1 VTILTE
7 TDERGRRT
15 RLLAVLLLLLGIAL
29 ACAHALT
36 KLPHADEGDI
46 ASAAASLLD
55 RGRIAFPMA
64 YAYGASVRDAYY
76 IAPPFYPSAL
86 AAWFAPF
93 GRSLESYRL
102 FHVFWFTLLVVSW
115 MQLTRLTTT
124 TRVAVPIAAALLALN
139 YDLVNLGVTRYDV
152 TCAALNGAAMAA
164 YLTWRG
170 KRFLLAVFVANC
182 CLALAALTHPLA
194 ILGLVGCLALFLV
207 YQDWRR
213 VRPIH
218 VLLGLAPYVVAF
230 GVWALIIGGN
240 WDELRHQA
248 QLQAS
253 SRIIDY
259 AHPFALFAKDFT
271 VRWLGLFAGWRADV
285 PKLMRVKTLYLIVW
299 AVVPYLVI
307 RFAPTG
313 LRAPRIAIV
322 VYTLTGFLILPFT
335 DNLHGQI
342 YIIHVV
348 AGFSA
353 LTAMACADAWERLP
367 RLRILVLAGV
377 AGSAAFGLAAIGFR
391 VRQNDAGHEYV
402 PAHAYLAG
410 LKGDEFIIAPA
421 EMGFGLGFAKHVRD
435 DFTLGAIADGA
446 MPRFIV
452 ETKERPRP
460 MLERVPCRLGLAVH
474 DTTTYRALPNDTPR
488 QQYRVLERID
498 SGDAPPNG
506 STPTLQI
513 VRNCGPKQQ
522 S

>member
-1 VTILTE
+1 MTILPE
-7 TDERGRRT
+7 TDEQRRRT
-15 RLLAVLLLLLGIAL
+15 RLLAIALLLLGVAL
-29 ACAHALT
+29 AVAHALT

-76 IAPPFYPSAL
+76 IAPPFYPAAL

-102 FHVFWFTLLVVSW
+102 FHVLWFTILVVSW
-115 MQLTRLTTT
+115 MQLTRLSTT
-124 TRVAVPIAAALLALN
+124 TRVAVPIAAALLALS
-139 YDLVNLGVTRYDV
+139 YDLINLGVTRYDV
-152 TCAALNGAAMAA
+152 TCAALNGAAMAS
-164 YLTWRG
+164 YLTLRS
-170 KRFLLAVFVANC
+170 KRFSLAVFVANS
-182 CLALAALTHPLA
+182 CLALAACTHPLA
-194 ILGLVGCLALFLV
+194 ILGLVGCLALFITHK
-207 YQDWRR
+207 DWRQI
-213 VRPIH
+213 RPIH
-218 VLLGLAPYVVAF
+218 VVLAILPYVVAF
-230 GVWALIIGGN
+230 GIWILMIGGN
-240 WDELRHQA
+240 WAELRHQA

-253 SRIIDY
+253 TRIIDY
-259 AHPFALFAKDFT
+259 SHPIAVFAKDFT
-271 VRWLGLFAGWRADV
+271 VRWLGLFAGWRDDV

-299 AVVPYLVI
+299 AIVPFLVI
-307 RFAPTG
+307 RNAPPG

-322 VYTLTGFLILPFT
+322 VYSVTGFLLLPFT

-348 AGFSA
+348 AGFTA

-367 RLRILVLAGV
+367 ALRVIILAGV

-391 VRQNDAGHEYV
+391 VRQNDTGHEYV
-402 PAHAYLAG
+402 PAHAYLAS
-410 LKGDEFIIAPA
+410 LKDGEFIIGPA

-435 DFTLGAIADGA
+435 DFTLGVLAEGP

-460 MLERVPCRLGLAVH
+460 MLRRVPCVGSSPVH

-488 QQYRVLERID
+488 KQYRVLERVA
-498 SGDAPPNG
+498 SNDAVSDP
-506 STPTLQI
+506 STTLQI
-513 VRNCGPKQQ
+513 VRYCGGR
-522 S
+522 